1 METKVR
7 ILDKHVGLISLAVH
21 LTHAVVKRGNQQG
34 ISADFKIMQYNNLP
48 YTNAIVNF

>member
-1 METKVR
+1 MQQYI
-7 ILDKHVGLISLAVH
+7 ILVS
-21 LTHAVVKRGNQQG
+21 